1 MSFFYYFKRI
11 IAVRKCVCC
20 RSILAT
26 DYFEEAFCSKC
37 NLAWHAS
44 KTESCPEC
52 YGAASECSCMPHQ
65 LSSAGAL
72 TLRKLFFYSPKK
84 EHEAQNKLVYYLKHH
99 KNRRAADFSARELS
113 RLIENELDTLGV
125 SAEDVLVVNMPR
137 SRRSVQRDGFDLSKE
152 VCLALERRLGIKYCE
167 AIKRRY
173 GGKEQ
178 KKLSAAERKK
188 NIKNLMS
195 LCETAEPL
203 IKGRY
208 ILLFDDVVTTGASM
222 SACVSLLRRAGAKGI
237 LCFCLA
243 SEPKKEISANR

>member
-20 RSILAT
+20 RSILSV
-26 DYFEEAFCSKC
+26 DDFEEAFCSKC
-37 NLAWHAS
+37 NLAWHAA
-44 KTESCPEC
+44 KTENCPEC

-65 LSSAGAL
+65 LSKAGAL
-72 TLRKLFFYSPKK
+72 TLRKLFFYSPRK
-84 EHEAQNKLVYYLKHH
+84 ENEAQNKLVYYLKHH
-99 KNRRAADFSARELS
+99 KNRRAADFAAQELS
-113 RLIENELDTLGV
+113 RLIEKELGTLGV
-125 SAEDVLVVNMPR
+125 AAEDVLVVNMPR
-137 SRRSVQRDGFDLSKE
+137 SRRSVQRDGFDQSKE
-152 VCLALERRLGIKYCE
+152 VCLAIERRIGIRYCE

-188 NIKNLMS
+188 NIKRLMS
-195 LCETAEPL
+195 LSESAESL
-203 IKGRY
+203 VKGRY

-222 SACVSLLRRAGAKGI
+222 SVCVAILRRAGAKGI
-237 LCFCLA
+237 LCFSLA